1 MDTHRLFSASDAG
14 TVKAI
19 VVDLEANNR
28 ISCVLYQKHFR
39 VSGSRNSFS
48 KEILVNSNG
57 RQQLLTRKLGGW
69 VCAI

>member
-19 VVDLEANNR
+19 VVDLEANNG

-39 VSGSRNSFS
+39 VS

-57 RQQLLTRKLGGW
+57 RLRLLTRKLGGW